1 MRVGLTPHPL
11 YDERLTMSEYKF
23 FLFHKILV
31 AGINLLVLVA
41 LFVAMYR
48 ASLYPDDFTPTFF
61 STLFSLLLPTFVV
74 GFAGK
79 RFLSKRRPAMV

>member
-1 MRVGLTPHPL
+1 
-11 YDERLTMSEYKF
+11 MSEYRF

-48 ASLYPDDFTPTFF
+48 ASLYPDAFTPTFF
-61 STLFSLLLPTFVV
+61 KTLFSLLIPTFAL
-74 GFAGK
+74 GYAGK
-79 RFLSKRRPAMV
+79 RFLGKRRPVAI